1 MELKEAIEQRRSIR
15 KFTDEQVTDE
25 QLKEV
30 LEAARMAPSWANTQ
44 VWEFI
49 IIREREMMER
59 IAETYSET
67 NPARRCTENASALIV
82 VCAKNGI
89 SGCKEGKQVTKFNEW
104 FMFDLGL
111 AVQNL
116 SLRAHELGLGTVIA
130 GLFDHDRCGEM
141 LSVPDG
147 YEVVAAIPVGV
158 PAVAGKKAPPRKELG
173 EFVHKESFGKN
184 YF

>member
-1 MELKEAIEQRRSIR
+1 MELQEAIEKRRSIR
-15 KFTDEQVTDE
+15 RFTDDPVSDG
-25 QLKEV
+25 QLKDI

-49 IIREREMMER
+49 VIREKSMMER

-67 NPARRCTENASALIV
+67 NPARKCTINASALIM
-82 VCAKNGI
+82 VCARKDV
-89 SGCKEGKQVTKFNEW
+89 SGCREGKPVTKFNEW

-116 SLRAHELGLGTVIA
+116 CLRAHELGLGTVIA
-130 GLFDHDRCGEM
+130 GLFDHDKCREM
-141 LSVPDG
+141 LSVPEG

-158 PAVAGKKAPPRKELG
+158 SAVGEKKAPPRKELG
-173 EFVHKESFGKN
+173 EFVHRESFGES